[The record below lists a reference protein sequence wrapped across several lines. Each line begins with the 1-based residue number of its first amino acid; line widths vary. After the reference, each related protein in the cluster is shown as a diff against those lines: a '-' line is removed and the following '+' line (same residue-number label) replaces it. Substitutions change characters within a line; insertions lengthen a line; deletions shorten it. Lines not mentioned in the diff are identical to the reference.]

1 VKQLACAF
9 AFAVS
14 SMLSIVVHAE
24 ETEVNFVYLPAP
36 DAEAIVIEQP
46 MGNLKVNGWDKPQ
59 VRITS
64 RKRAPDAA
72 SLERL
77 RIQVDMHDGHI
88 AIKSG
93 VYVRGVFKELPPQ
106 AGSGESIELSI
117 DAPRNVR
124 LSARTWAG
132 DLEAAGFRSGAEL
145 TSTGGEVRARDIDGK
160 VRTNAD
166 FGRQRLSSIRGDVDA
181 HTLKGDM
188 DIDSIDGDLVDARVA
203 EGQITARDLHA
214 AMVRLLSTAGGV
226 VLIGTL
232 KPGGRYELTALDGN
246 VQLRL
251 QRMPF
256 SVSARGEE
264 LRSAFNLKP
273 AGPPQAGMLR
283 GSFVPSPHA
292 GPTGA
297 PVPTLELVGHKV
309 FLDRF

>member
-1 VKQLACAF
+1 VKQVACAF
-9 AFAVS
+9 AFVVS
-14 SMLSIVVHAE
+14 SMLSVVVHAE

-36 DAEAIVIEQP
+36 DAEEVVIEQP

-77 RIQVDMHDGHI
+77 RIQVDMRDGRI

-106 AGSGESIELSI
+106 AGSDESIELSI

-124 LSARTWAG
+124 LHARTWAG
-132 DLEAAGFRSGAEL
+132 DVEAAGFRAGAEL
-145 TSTGGEVRARDIDGK
+145 ASTGGEVRARDIEGK
-160 VRTNAD
+160 LRTNAD

-181 HTLKGDM
+181 RTLKGDM

-214 AMVRLLSTAGGV
+214 AMVRLLSAAGEV

-251 QRMPF
+251 KRSPF
-256 SVSARGEE
+256 SVTARGEE
-264 LRSAFNLKP
+264 LRSAFNLKSAAP
-273 AGPPQAGMLR
+273 AQMGVLR
-283 GSFVPSPHA
+283 GSFLPAPVAA
-292 GPTGA
+292 GA
-297 PVPTLELVGHKV
+297 AVPTLELVGHKV
-309 FLDRF
+309 VLDPY